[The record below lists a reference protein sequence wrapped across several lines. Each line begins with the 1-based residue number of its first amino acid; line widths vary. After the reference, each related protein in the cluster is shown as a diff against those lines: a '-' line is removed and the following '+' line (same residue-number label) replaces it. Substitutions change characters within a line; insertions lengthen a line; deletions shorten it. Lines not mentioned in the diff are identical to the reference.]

1 MNNYKKLNK
10 GRKHLE
16 LQYTKNPI
24 DKFLNH
30 SKAQNQ
36 SC

>member
-16 LQYTKNPI
+16 LQYTRNPI
-24 DKFLNH
+24 DQILNH
-30 SKAQNQ
+30 NKAQKL